1 MTGSLGLMKTPL
13 QHYFLDTSALV
24 RLVCDEPGSK
34 RLKKLMRGADAK
46 PLTSWV
52 LIAEALGVL
61 KRKWQREK
69 KLDDRSYLDAV
80 QELLMNIR
88 MDYIHPVD
96 LQIVN
101 GEARL
106 KTYEVQ
112 IGDVRGRHPELDAA
126 DALQFTA
133 IKEGMLSV
141 HTGPTLVSADK
152 KLMAAAEKEGIKT
165 VSVCRD

>member
-1 MTGSLGLMKTPL
+1 M

-34 RLKKLMRGADAK
+34 ALKKLMRGAGAK

-61 KRKWQREK
+61 KRKWQCEK
-69 KLDDRSYLDAV
+69 KLDDTAYLDAV

-96 LQIVN
+96 LQTVS

-112 IGDVRGRHPELDAA
+112 IGDVRGRHPKLDAA
-126 DALQFTA
+126 DALQFRA
-133 IKEGMLSV
+133 IEEGMLSV
-141 HTGPTLVSADK
+141 QRRPTLVSADK
-152 KLMAAAEKEGIKT
+152 KLLAAAEKEGIKT

>member
-1 MTGSLGLMKTPL
+1 METPL

-34 RLKKLMRGADAK
+34 ALKKLMRGAGAK

-61 KRKWQREK
+61 KRKWQCEK
-69 KLDDRSYLDAV
+69 KLDDTAYLDAV
-80 QELLMNIR
+80 QELLMNIT

-96 LQIVN
+96 LQILN

-112 IGDVRGRHPELDAA
+112 IGDVRGRYPELDAT
-126 DALQFTA
+126 DALQFIA
-133 IKEGMLSV
+133 IEEGMLSP
-141 HTGPTLVSADK
+141 HKPTLVSADR
-152 KLMAAAEKEGIKT
+152 KLLAAARKEGGKT
-165 VSVCRD
+165 LSVSRD

>member
-1 MTGSLGLMKTPL
+1 MMETPL
-13 QHYFLDTSALV
+13 QHYFLDASALV
-24 RLVCDEPGSK
+24 KLVCDEPGSET
-34 RLKKLMRGADAK
+34 LKKLMRGAHTK

-69 KLDDRSYLDAV
+69 RLDDTAYLDAV
-80 QELLMNIR
+80 QELLMKIR
-88 MDYIHPVD
+88 MDYIHAVD
-96 LQIVN
+96 LQTVN

-126 DALQFTA
+126 DALQFRA
-133 IKEGMLSV
+133 IEEGMLSV
-141 HTGPTLVSADK
+141 QRRPTLVSADK
-152 KLMAAAEKEGIKT
+152 KLLAAAENEGIKT

>member
-1 MTGSLGLMKTPL
+1 METPL
-13 QHYFLDTSALV
+13 QHYFLDASALV
-24 RLVCDEPGSK
+24 KLVCDETGSRK
-34 RLKKLMRGADAK
+34 LKKLMRDAHAK

-52 LIAEALGVL
+52 LIAEVLGVL
-61 KRKWQREK
+61 KRKRWREK
-69 KLDDRSYLDAV
+69 KLDDTAYLDAV
-80 QELLMNIR
+80 QELLIKITL
-88 MDYIHPVD
+88 DYIHPVD

-112 IGDVRGRHPELDAA
+112 IGDVRDRHPELDAA
-126 DALQFTA
+126 DALQFIA